1 MSILTCSPLGMVSS
15 GPSLCHSDVAT
26 ISAASAQGATAAA
39 GPRPGG
45 RATRTRRAQRNARRG
60 SDLERWAA
68 GIVRPRRLRYAR
80 RQSILSG
87 ATAASIQFKS
97 NPIRFYSIRFDSI
110 QFNSIQFN
118 SIWQD
123 RQAASLV
130 SEVRYLTWGC
140 LAGACAR
147 LKRRNNALLGWR
159 LGRLIQGLSGGGE
172 NDLNKEENDASAPGG
187 SGANGGAGEGRTCRA
202 LGLFVIGRSDR
213 FCFDI
218 RLRYRAAYA

>member
-1 MSILTCSPLGMVSS
+1 MRGEEAISRDGLPGSFGRGGCGMRVGSPSCPG
-15 GPSLCHSDVAT
+15 
-26 ISAASAQGATAAA
+26 
-39 GPRPGG
+39 RP
-45 RATRTRRAQRNARRG
+45 
-60 SDLERWAA
+60 L
-68 GIVRPRRLRYAR
+68 LRFNSN
-80 RQSILSG
+80 Q
-87 ATAASIQFKS
+87 IQFD
-97 NPIRFYSIRFDSI
+97 SIRFDSI

-118 SIWQD
+118 SLQFDSIWQD